1 MKETGSKAP
10 AAETKF
16 SRRSDWL
23 IITALMMTGLLGLLA
38 FLSRAG
44 SAALT
49 RAQIF
54 LDGALLAEVPL
65 DEDRVFTLPECPEVT
80 FEVKDGAIRFLSSDC
95 PDKTCVRTGFLRSPG
110 SYAVCLPNRIHIR
123 LVSPSGQESGPDAI
137 TGFAAPEPRA
147 WKGGAHV

>member
-16 SRRSDWL
+16 CRRSDWL
-23 IITALMMTGLLGLLA
+23 IIAALMMAGLPGLLA
-38 FLSRAG
+38 FLSRGENAV
-44 SAALT
+44 LP

-54 LDGALLAEVPL
+54 LDGALIAEVPL
-65 DEDRVFTLPECPEVT
+65 EEDRVFTLPECPEVR

-137 TGFAAPEPRA
+137 TGFAAPEPPA
-147 WKGGAHV
+147 GKGGAHV